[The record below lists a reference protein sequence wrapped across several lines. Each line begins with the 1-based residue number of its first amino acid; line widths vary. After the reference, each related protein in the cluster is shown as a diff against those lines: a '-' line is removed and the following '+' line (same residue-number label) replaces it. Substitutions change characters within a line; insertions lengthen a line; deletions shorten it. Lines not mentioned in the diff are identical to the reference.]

1 MKAVLSA
8 APVLLLV
15 AGCMSTEG
23 ADAPRE
29 GQSNGFNVATTEPVD
44 PTANGPRRADVYM
57 EALFPSRSTNDPFA
71 PTDETDLT
79 GSTSI
84 SRGNIVSTVSIPT
97 TNPSGT
103 VTAGDRVFDPSS
115 L

>member
-29 GQSNGFNVATTEPVD
+29 GQSNGFNVATTAPVD
-44 PTANGPRRADVYM
+44 PVANGPRRADVFM
-57 EALFPSRSTNDPFA
+57 EYANSGTSNDPDGGS
-71 PTDETDLT
+71 DETDLT

-84 SRGNIVSTVSIPT
+84 SRGNIVSTVTIPT